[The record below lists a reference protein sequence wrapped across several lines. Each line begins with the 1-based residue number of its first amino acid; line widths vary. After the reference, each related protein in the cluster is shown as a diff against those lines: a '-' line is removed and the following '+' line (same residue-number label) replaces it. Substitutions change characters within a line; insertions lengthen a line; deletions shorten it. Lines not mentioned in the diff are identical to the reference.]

1 MIEFALYDRTGSF
14 DRIITPLSSHT
25 ELLWNEV
32 SFAELSFD
40 DDDPVWGDLAN
51 GSRVRGIWGDE
62 LVIHGPVVAR
72 GGASSSRTTTI
83 RVEDQWRA
91 FRNLGWQNPDRPIS
105 SQTSEYKRYTGPAET
120 VVKNACRDLSDRLG
134 LGWTIAPDNGLGDAS
149 RVEFRMHPLVDKL
162 GPLLIAQRLTLTL
175 RDGVVEVTRGQTFP
189 RTLTPDD
196 GVLGDYE
203 WKITYPTATRVIVG
217 GEGEGV
223 DRLFQRFIAA
233 DRETEWADIVEVVK
247 DSRMAQGVTDLS
259 GDGAEALDEGNA
271 QVSFSADLNE
281 NAWFHFG
288 EYAVGDQVSID
299 AGGVQA
305 TEVISRVVID
315 NTPEQGLV
323 VAPHIGAIE
332 DDADS
337 RTAQQIARLA
347 RARRDQ
353 ESR

>member
-1 MIEFALYDRTGSF
+1 MIEFALYDKHGSY
-14 DRIITPLSSHT
+14 DRVITPNTSHT

-32 SFAELSFD
+32 SFAELTFD
-40 DDDPVWGDLAN
+40 DDAGVWADLAN
-51 GSRVRGIWGDE
+51 GSRVRALWGDDMV
-62 LVIHGPVVAR
+62 LHGPVVAR
-72 GGASSSRTTTI
+72 SGSSKTRTTTV
-83 RVEDQWRA
+83 RVEDRWRA
-91 FRNLGWQNPDRPIS
+91 FRNPGWQNPAQPIG
-105 SQTSEYKRYTGPAET
+105 SQVSEYKRYTGAVET
-120 VVKNACRDLSDRLG
+120 VVKDVCRDLSTRLG
-134 LGWTIAPDNGLGDAS
+134 LEWVIAPDKGLGDDS

-162 GPLLIAQRLTLTL
+162 VPLLTAQRLTLTL
-175 RDGVVEVTRGQTFP
+175 RDGVVDVHQGQTFP
-189 RTLTPDD
+189 RVLTPDT
-196 GVLGDYE
+196 GVLGDYD
-203 WKITYPTATRVIVG
+203 WKISYPTATRVVVG

-223 DRLFQRFIAA
+223 ERLFQQFIDT
-233 DRETEWADIVEVVK
+233 DREAEWGDIVEIVK
-247 DSRMAQGVTDLS
+247 DSRMAQGITDLS

-271 QVSFSADLNE
+271 QVSFTADLNE
-281 NAWFHFG
+281 NAWFRFG

-315 NTPEQGLV
+315 HTPDEGLV
-323 VAPHIGAIE
+323 VTPHIGAVE

>member
-1 MIEFALYDRTGSF
+1 MIEFALFDKLGSF
-14 DRIITPLSSHT
+14 DRVITPNTSHT

-32 SFAELSFD
+32 SFAELTFD
-40 DDDPVWGDLAN
+40 DDDAVWGDLAN
-51 GSRVRGIWGDE
+51 GSRVRALWGDD
-62 LVIHGPVVAR
+62 LALHGPVVFR
-72 GGASSSRTTTI
+72 SGSSKSRTSTL
-83 RVEDQWRA
+83 RVEDRWRA
-91 FRNLGWQNPDRPIS
+91 FRNLGWQNPDQPIS
-105 SQTSEYKRYTGPAET
+105 SQVSEYKRYAGSAET
-120 VVKNACRDLSDRLG
+120 VAKDAIRDLSVRLG
-134 LGWTIAPDNGLGDAS
+134 LGWVIAPDKGLGGDS
-149 RVEFRMHPLVDKL
+149 RVEFRMHPLVDKIV
-162 GPLLIAQRLTLTL
+162 PLLTARRLTLTL
-175 RDGVVEVTRGQTFP
+175 RDGVVDVHQGEIFP
-189 RTLTPDD
+189 RVLTPDD

-203 WKITYPTATRVIVG
+203 WKITYPTATRVVVG

-223 DRLFQRFIAA
+223 ERLFQYFI
-233 DRETEWADIVEVVK
+233 DGGREAEWGDIVEIVK

-271 QVSFSADLNE
+271 HVSFTADLNE
-281 NAWFHFG
+281 NAWFRFG

-315 NTPEQGLV
+315 HTPDEGLV
-323 VAPHIGAIE
+323 VTPHIGAVE

>member
-1 MIEFALYDRTGSF
+1 VLDFALFDKHGAYDRM
-14 DRIITPLSSHT
+14 ITPNTSHT
-25 ELLWNEV
+25 ELLGNEV
-32 SFAELSFD
+32 SFAELVFD
-40 DDDPVWGDLAN
+40 DDDAVWSDLTN
-51 GSRVRGIWGDE
+51 GSRVRGMWGDD
-62 LVIHGPVVAR
+62 LAIHGPVVSRA
-72 GGASSSRTTTI
+72 GASSSRTSTL
-83 RVEDQWRA
+83 RVEDRWRA

-105 SQTSEYKRYTGPAET
+105 SQISDYKRYTGSTET

-134 LGWTIAPDNGLGDAS
+134 LGWTIAPDKGLGVDS

-162 GPLLIAQRLTLTL
+162 VPLLNAQRLTLTL
-175 RDGVVEVTRGQTFP
+175 RDGVVDVHQGQTFP
-189 RTLTPDD
+189 RVLTPDD

-223 DRLFQRFIAA
+223 ERLFQQFVDV

-259 GDGAEALDEGNA
+259 GDGAEALTEGNA
-271 QVSFSADLNE
+271 QVSFTADLNE
-281 NAWFHFG
+281 NAWFRFG

-299 AGGVQA
+299 AGGIQA

-315 NTPEQGLV
+315 HTPDQGV
-323 VAPHIGAIE
+323 VVTPHIGSIE
-332 DDADS
+332 DDVDS
-337 RTAQQIARLA
+337 RIAQQIARLA

>member
-1 MIEFALYDRTGSF
+1 MLEFALFDKHGSF
-14 DRIITPLSSHT
+14 DQNITPNTSHT

-32 SFAELSFD
+32 SFAELTFD
-40 DDDPVWGDLAN
+40 DDDKVWDDIAN
-51 GSRVRGIWGDE
+51 GSRVRALWNDE
-62 LVIHGPVVAR
+62 VVLHGPVVAR
-72 GGASSSRTTTI
+72 SGASGARSSTL
-83 RVEDQWRA
+83 RVEDRWRA
-91 FRNLGWQNPDRPIS
+91 FRNLGWQNPDRAIS
-105 SQTSEYKRYTGPAET
+105 SQISEYKRYAGPAET
-120 VVKNACRDLSDRLG
+120 VVKNVCRDLSDRLS
-134 LGWTIAPDNGLGDAS
+134 LGWTIAPDKGLGSDS

-162 GPLLIAQRLTLTL
+162 VPLLTAQRLTLTL
-175 RDGVVEVTRGQTFP
+175 RDGVVEVHKGETFP
-189 RTLTPDD
+189 RVLTPDD

-217 GEGEGV
+217 GEGEGIG
-223 DRLFQRFIAA
+223 RLFQQFI
-233 DRETEWADIVEVVK
+233 DTGRETEWGDIVEVVK

-271 QVSFSADLNE
+271 RVSFTADLNE
-281 NAWFHFG
+281 SAWFRFG

-315 NTPEQGLV
+315 DTPDQGLV
-323 VAPHIGAIE
+323 VTPHIGSVE
-332 DDADS
+332 DDVDS